1 MKNTKEYMKQ
11 WRLDNPD
18 KMQSYRKVFNEYR
31 KKWQKE
37 WTIKNPEKTILRK
50 TKVKAKR
57 YNQEFNLTIE
67 DITIPEFCPY
77 LNIKLETN
85 NRTPNLDSLPSI
97 DRIDNTKGYIKGNIQ
112 IISYKAN
119 RCKNNLS
126 VPELKLFAQNVLRNH
141 Q

>member
-1 MKNTKEYMKQ
+1 MKNTKEYMRQ

-37 WTIKNPEKTILRK
+37 WTMKNPERTILRK

-57 YNQEFNLTIE
+57 YHQEFNLTRE
-67 DITIPEFCPY
+67 DIIIPEYCPY
-77 LNIKLETN
+77 LGIKLEIQ
-85 NRTPNLDSLPSI
+85 NRVSNLDSLASI
-97 DRIDNTKGYIKGNIQ
+97 DRIDNSKGYIKGNIQ

-119 RCKNNLS
+119 RCKNNLTL
-126 VPELKLFAQNVLRNH
+126 PELKLFAQNVLRIH